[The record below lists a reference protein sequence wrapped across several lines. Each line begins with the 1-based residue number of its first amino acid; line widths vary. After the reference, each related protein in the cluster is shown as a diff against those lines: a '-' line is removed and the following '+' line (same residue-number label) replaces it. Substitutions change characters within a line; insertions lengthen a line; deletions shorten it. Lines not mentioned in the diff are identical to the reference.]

1 MVMYSADLYLRPLSR
16 EHQPWAIGHRGSAYA
31 IENTIEAVRQAAI
44 AHADY
49 AEIDV
54 QLSADGIPVVYHD
67 PTLTRLS
74 GVNKK
79 VEELTAEQLLQ
90 GLTNLTGYH
99 FDAEKVE
106 TNGKN
111 ITVFWAD
118 TASFFS
124 DTGTKAEATAELA
137 FQDFA
142 SQLQFMLDST
152 YVTLTKNLD
161 VTNVYYV
168 TSTGT
173 PLDFTEQA
181 NWTLSAD
188 QFYSGTFGDY
198 YLDETTDG
206 GDASNPDKDGKE
218 FIFLD
223 QRADPAASGADL
235 SPEAAAQS
243 VYDALVLDYKGDTD
257 EREWVIALDE
267 ITQVDGSEAYAFSVG
282 QGTEETFD
290 TYFHAAI
297 TYDGNVYMMEN
308 GASEYSSY
316 DQPET

>member
-1 MVMYSADLYLRPLSR
+1 MKRILGIGLLTAAFLATLCACGNSGTDTNQGTSAPNPAASADVTDAGSEQQATLYLMTDG
-16 EHQPWAIGHRGSAYA
+16 EEQGQYA
-31 IENTIEAVRQAAI
+31 L
-44 AHADY
+44 DY
-49 AEIDV
+49 
-54 QLSADGIPVVYHD
+54 
-67 PTLTRLS
+67 S
-74 GVNKK
+74 G
-79 VEELTAEQLLQ
+79 ELTAEQLLQ

-152 YVTLTKNLD
+152 YITLTKNLD

>member
-1 MVMYSADLYLRPLSR
+1 MARIWPAIVQHNTVGKWRNFYETNLGNWTAHRRIFGHFMCLWQLRHRYQS
-16 EHQPWAIGHRGSAYA
+16 GHFRAKSCRLCRCDRRRIRAAGHPVPDDRRRGTRSVCAGLL
-31 IENTIEAVRQAAI
+31 RR
-44 AHADY
+44 
-49 AEIDV
+49 
-54 QLSADGIPVVYHD
+54 ADG
-67 PTLTRLS
+67 
-74 GVNKK
+74 
-79 VEELTAEQLLQ
+79 
-90 GLTNLTGYH
+90 H

-206 GDASNPDKDGKE
+206 GNASNPDKDGKE